1 MKNIIDFLFSKRMSV
16 ILQIIMLLGISYIVF
31 IKRELLIKD
40 IINTIFYAFIYL
52 VEEIK
57 IRTGYYDK

>member
-16 ILQIIMLLGISYIVF
+16 ILQIIMLLGISHIVF
-31 IKRELLIKD
+31 IKKELVIKD
-40 IINTIFYAFIYL
+40 VISTIFYAFIYL

-57 IRTGYYDK
+57 TRTGYYEK